1 MLRFLTYRLF
11 STLLVCFGVSVM
23 VFLLIHMVPGDPVD
37 MMLGE
42 SARPADRE
50 ALRHALGLD
59 QSLWVQFSQF
69 ISGLLRGDLG
79 VSIHS
84 SRPVSELLLERAP
97 ATIELAL
104 AALLVSVVIAL
115 PMGVLAAVRRNTLW
129 DRGAMAFS
137 LLGVSMPNFWL
148 GPLLILL
155 FSVGLGWFPVSGREY
170 AGSLVLPAI
179 TLGTALAAV
188 LSRMVRSS
196 LLEVLGEDFVRTA
209 RAKGM
214 PERIVIWKHALLNA
228 LLPVITLL
236 GLQLG
241 VLLGGAVI
249 TETVF
254 SWPGLGKLTIDAI
267 LRRDYPVVQ
276 GVILVISV
284 TYVLVNMFTDMVYG
298 IVDPRIRL
306 GNPK

>member
-1 MLRFLTYRLF
+1 MLRFLIYRLF
-11 STLLVCFGVSVM
+11 STLLVVFGVSVM

-59 QSLWVQFSQF
+59 LSLWVQFSQF
-69 ISGLLRGDLG
+69 MSGLVRGDLG

-84 SRPVSELLLERAP
+84 NRPVSELLLERAP

-129 DRGAMAFS
+129 DKGAMAFS

-148 GPLLILL
+148 GPLLILI

-209 RAKGM
+209 RAKGL
-214 PERIVIWKHALLNA
+214 PERIVVWKHALLNA

-276 GVILVISV
+276 GTILVISV
-284 TYVLVNMFTDMVYG
+284 TYVVVNMFTDMAYG

-306 GNPK
+306 GKSK